1 MINKFRGDYFFLSNF
16 YPCKILYRG
25 ITYSTSEAA
34 YQAQKTLDENERL
47 RISKLEDPHDAKVE
61 GQKLVLRADWDDV
74 KVDVMYL
81 ICMNKFYQNP
91 ELEELLLATGDEEL
105 VEGNHWGDTFWG
117 VCNGVGENKLG
128 KILMMVREHLS

>member
-1 MINKFRGDYFFLSNF
+1 MINKFRGYYFFLSNF

-25 ITYSTSEAA
+25 ITYPTSEAA
-34 YQAQKTLDENERL
+34 YQAQKALNENERL
-47 RISKLEDPHDAKVE
+47 RISKLEDPHDAKAE
-61 GQKLVLRADWDDV
+61 GQKLDLRADWDDV
-74 KVDVMYL
+74 KVDEMYL
-81 ICMNKFYQNP
+81 ICMNKFLQNP

-105 VEGNHWGDTFWG
+105 VEGNHWHDTFWG